1 MLTRSL
7 LRAKTLQVLYAHF
20 NNVGATRQS
29 AENELRHSIEKTV
42 DLYYLLLLLPIEM
55 TRYTDL
61 RLDSARHKLRP
72 TEADLNPNMRLVD
85 NSFIKQLSE
94 NETLTKYAETHKLS
108 WSDKRE
114 AIVTLC
120 NRLQSSNYYT
130 DYMNAATTDY
140 TTDCDLWRR
149 FFKHEITEDNEPLC
163 DILEEMSIYWSD
175 DLNVVS
181 SFVQRTMRQYKP
193 NENAQQLLPT
203 PNGYRNTDDEEFVFK
218 LLRLSIDRHDEFA
231 AVIKEYAKNWDAE
244 RIAFLDNLIMCMALA
259 ELSDFPAIPVS
270 ATLNEYINLAKS
282 YSTPRSGMFINGI
295 LDKIVNDRRKAGVL
309 LKVGEIGKQ

>member
-94 NETLTKYAETHKLS
+94 NETLTKYAETHKL
-108 WSDKRE
+108 R
-114 AIVTLC
+114 
-120 NRLQSSNYYT
+120 
-130 DYMNAATTDY
+130 
-140 TTDCDLWRR
+140 
-149 FFKHEITEDNEPLC
+149 
-163 DILEEMSIYWSD
+163 
-175 DLNVVS
+175 
-181 SFVQRTMRQYKP
+181 
-193 NENAQQLLPT
+193 
-203 PNGYRNTDDEEFVFK
+203 
-218 LLRLSIDRHDEFA
+218 
-231 AVIKEYAKNWDAE
+231 
-244 RIAFLDNLIMCMALA
+244 
-259 ELSDFPAIPVS
+259 
-270 ATLNEYINLAKS
+270 
-282 YSTPRSGMFINGI
+282 
-295 LDKIVNDRRKAGVL
+295 
-309 LKVGEIGKQ
+309 